1 MTTANLYVLPKPLP
15 SDQGLK
21 EEHRVAT
28 GQPSFTRARAETE
41 PETLLWKVCAET
53 ASPRDNG
60 FEGLAFLVFGTLA
73 LGSLAYSFSELF
85 RLLNSDGLDQT
96 IRALL
101 GTS

>member
-1 MTTANLYVLPKPLP
+1 V
-15 SDQGLK
+15 
-21 EEHRVAT
+21 
-28 GQPSFTRARAETE
+28 
-41 PETLLWKVCAET
+41 
-53 ASPRDNG
+53 
-60 FEGLAFLVFGTLA
+60 LAFLVFGTLA